1 MSHKHSIMQQHF
13 QWYFSLHLAFSNP
26 TMTLPIWYI
35 FTSKDF
41 KSQITLQ
48 FLINSFVPSSK
59 TSLNKSSWSLQVK
72 VDNLSFTIPI
82 LSATETW
89 ASTEWHLICLTVL
102 MFVYLTSEPMNVFW
116 LSIFNRSAWYIFH
129 VHFSGQSVW
138 SEAFIIFKK
147 IPITS
152 RTAACVGEG

>member
-59 TSLNKSSWSLQVK
+59 TSLDKSSWSLQVK
-72 VDNLSFTIPI
+72 VDNLSFTMPI
-82 LSATETW
+82 LSATETIHGHPRNEVLF
-89 ASTEWHLICLTVL
+89 ALPHQCLCTWL
-102 MFVYLTSEPMNVFW
+102 QNPWMFFGFP
-116 LSIFNRSAWYIFH
+116 
-129 VHFSGQSVW
+129 FSGQSEW
-138 SEAFIIFKK
+138 SEAFIIFKN
-147 IPITS
+147 ISLTS